1 MIPSIL
7 GDAAFIE
14 QKEFLFLFFRFLL
27 NSTVAFILIDLIY
40 KRINQR
46 REYLF
51 TFYLFN
57 ILIFFVSSLLSG
69 VKMKTGFAF
78 GLFAIFSILRYR
90 TEQLGIKEMTFLFIN
105 IIVAVINSTVT
116 SKLPLAEL
124 LFANGTIIAMTYFL
138 ESRWLKGHRMT
149 LSMLY
154 DKVELIHDDSTERV
168 IKELRE
174 RTGLNV
180 TSFDIE
186 SIDYL
191 RDAAK
196 LKVYYE

>member
-1 MIPSIL
+1 MIEAIL
-7 GDAAFIE
+7 GEAPFMEHKDFI
-14 QKEFLFLFFRFLL
+14 FLLFRFIL
-27 NSTVAFILIDLIY
+27 NGTVAFILIDLIY
-40 KRINQR
+40 KRINQQ

-57 ILIFFVSSLLSG
+57 VLIFFVSSLLSG

-105 IIVAVINSTVT
+105 IIIAVINSTVT
-116 SKLPLAEL
+116 YTLPLIEL
-124 LFANGTIIAMTYFL
+124 LFANGVIIGMTYFL
-138 ESRWLKGHRMT
+138 EKRWLKGHRLT
-149 LSMLY
+149 LSLLY
-154 DKVELIHDDSTERV
+154 DNVELISNGSTETL
-168 IKELRE
+168 IEDLRG

-180 TSFDIE
+180 ISFDIE
-186 SIDYL
+186 GIDYL

>member
-1 MIPSIL
+1 MITSIL
-7 GDAAFIE
+7 GEAPFIN
-14 QKEFLFLFFRFLL
+14 QKDFIFLLFRFLL
-27 NSTVAFILIDLIY
+27 NSSVAFILIDMIY
-40 KRINQR
+40 KRINQQ

-57 ILIFFVSSLLSG
+57 ILIFFVSCLLSG

-116 SKLPLAEL
+116 YTLPLAEL
-124 LFANGTIIAMTYFL
+124 LFANLIIIAMTFYL
-138 ESRWLKGHRMT
+138 EKRWLKGHRLT
-149 LSMLY
+149 LAMLY
-154 DKVELIHDDSTERV
+154 EKVDLIHNNSTEIV
-168 IKELRE
+168 IQELRE